1 MALTAVENKIA
12 NLSSLVKKI
21 NYNTKTSEIEKKVSD
36 HSHGKYITIPEFN
49 KLTTEISKARIANLQ
64 ANLVTK

>member
-49 KLTTEISKARIANLQ
+49 KLTTEISKARISNLQ